1 MLPPLT
7 EDEAERL
14 LPAWA
19 RALRVARNRIE
30 YKVGDRV
37 YDVLYGPK
45 HGMEPHG
52 TVRGVSQQG
61 EDQDGRGG
69 EQGIHVVYDNG
80 SEAGTL
86 ARYHVP
92 LPPEHDP
99 RAR

>member
-1 MLPPLT
+1 MT
-7 EDEAERL
+7 RG
-14 LPAWA
+14 
-19 RALRVARNRIE
+19 RATLALATSLGLVVAACGGSGGGSGGSSA
-30 YKVGDRV
+30 KGD
-37 YDVLYGPK
+37 GA
-45 HGMEPHG
+45 HG